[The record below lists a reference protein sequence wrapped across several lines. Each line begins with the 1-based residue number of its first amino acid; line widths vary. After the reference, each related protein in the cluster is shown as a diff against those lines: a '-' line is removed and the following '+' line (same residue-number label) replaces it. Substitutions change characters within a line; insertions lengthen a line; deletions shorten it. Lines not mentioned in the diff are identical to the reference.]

1 MELNCIFWPAIA
13 VPITVKIPEPIT
25 APMPSEVKLTAPSDF
40 FSRLS
45 GSCESEI
52 SLSMSLVRKICA
64 PNRHLPL
71 KRKKLYNAT
80 RLRATAVERQE
91 RLILTALRASATT

>member
-25 APMPSEVKLTAPSDF
+25 APMPSDVKLTAPSDF

-71 KRKKLYNAT
+71 QEKKLYNAS
-80 RLRATAVERQE
+80 RLRATVVERRE
-91 RLILTALRASATT
+91 RLILTALRARTTK

>member
-25 APMPSEVKLTAPSDF
+25 APMPSDVKLTAPSDF

-64 PNRHLPL
+64 PNRHLPCE
-71 KRKKLYNAT
+71 RKKLYNAT
-80 RLRATAVERQE
+80 RLRATALERQE
-91 RLILTALRASATT
+91 RLILTALRATATT